1 MLKNILLSLSFA
13 GMTSLA
19 LGADACKLE
28 LSGNDQMQF
37 DKKELK
43 LPAEC
48 AGKEITITLK
58 HTGKLPKAAMG
69 HNVVIFPDKE
79 EIKNEI
85 MAKGATAGLA
95 ANNVDPSLVK
105 EKKVLGFTP
114 VIGGGET
121 VELKLKPKTLEAGQ
135 TYGYLC
141 SFPGHG
147 ALMNGKLVIEGPV
160 KAG

>member
-1 MLKNILLSLSFA
+1 MLRNFLLSLGFF
-13 GMTSLA
+13 GVTSVALA
-19 LGADACKLE
+19 ADPCKLE

-58 HTGKLPKAAMG
+58 HSGKLPKAAMG
-69 HNVVIFPDKE
+69 HNVVVYPDKE

-85 MAKGATAGLA
+85 MAKGAAAGLA
-95 ANNVDPSLVK
+95 ANHVDPALVK
-105 EKKVLGFTP
+105 DKKVLGFSP

-121 VELKLKPKTLEAGQ
+121 TELKLKPKTLEAGQ

-147 ALMNGKLVIEGPV
+147 ALMNGKLVIEGPA